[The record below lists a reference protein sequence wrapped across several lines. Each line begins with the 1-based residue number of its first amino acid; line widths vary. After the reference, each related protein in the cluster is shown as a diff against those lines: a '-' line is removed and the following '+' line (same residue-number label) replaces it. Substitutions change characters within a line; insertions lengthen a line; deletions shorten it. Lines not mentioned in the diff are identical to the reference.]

1 MRVWLVAATLVLT
14 ATAAEAAALEYDLIW
29 TTFARE
35 TRWAGD
41 EKRPVA
47 AGERSGRALA
57 RLTRIRPGVL
67 RLEWRG
73 EGGDGSGLIGPAG
86 PTSFTFPS
94 PIVIA
99 GPPPL
104 PHLSG
109 GAFEFSGEP
118 ERATRREGPLAYS
131 RGLSMRSTAA
141 ATPRASSLGVNGF
154 STMLC
159 TPDSVALPMTS
170 RVPCAVIITTRSP
183 GRSTHAR

>member
-57 RLTRIRPGVL
+57 RPTRIRPGVL

-73 EGGDGSGLIGPAG
+73 EGGGGCGPNRPARTTII
-86 PTSFTFPS
+86 PFP
-94 PIVIA
+94 PA
-99 GPPPL
+99 NLNPRPPPPPRL
-104 PHLSG
+104 AG
-109 GAFEFSGEP
+109 G
-118 ERATRREGPLAYS
+118 
-131 RGLSMRSTAA
+131 
-141 ATPRASSLGVNGF
+141 
-154 STMLC
+154 
-159 TPDSVALPMTS
+159 
-170 RVPCAVIITTRSP
+170 
-183 GRSTHAR
+183 